1 MEKAAATLA
10 PGDMVGRYRVLR
22 VIGVGAMGEVF
33 LAVDDALGRRA
44 AVKLLGMK
52 HLGNETVR
60 ERFLSEARALARLN
74 HPNLITVYE
83 SGHVPANNRPYFAM
97 ELLEGGDTEKLL
109 LERGPLPSG
118 TVALIGAQAAI
129 GLGEAARAQIIHR
142 DVKPANLGI
151 SAHGVLKVTDFS
163 LAKSHAIDRNLTA
176 KGFVVGTADYI
187 APEQARGE
195 PLDERADVYA
205 LGCTLF
211 HLLTGRPPYRAT
223 GTEVQKY
230 VEVMQAHVSAPVPDP
245 RQIGG
250 GQLGVDDEIAE
261 MVMSCM
267 DKNRERRP
275 TFEELAPALMRVHKR
290 LGGGLPRLTR
300 PIFTLPTGI
309 SSVPEAQGSQADA
322 VKVEDLDDDLD
333 GDVSVPRRRWPLI
346 ALLMTMAAVAGATY
360 YLFFLQK

>member
-1 MEKAAATLA
+1 
-10 PGDMVGRYRVLR
+10 MVGRYRVLR
-22 VIGVGAMGEVF
+22 SIGVGAMGEVF
-33 LAVDDALGRRA
+33 LAVDDSLGRRA
-44 AVKLLGMK
+44 ALKLLGVK

-60 ERFLSEARALARLN
+60 ERFLREARALARLS

-83 SGHVPANNRPYFAM
+83 SGQVGTNNRPYFAM

-118 TVALIGAQAAI
+118 TVALIGAQAAA

-142 DVKPANLGI
+142 DVKPANLGV

-195 PLDERADVYA
+195 ALDERADVYA

-223 GTEVQKY
+223 GTEVQRY

-245 RQIGG
+245 RQAGAG
-250 GQLGVDDEIAE
+250 AVDEEIAQL
-261 MVMSCM
+261 VMSCM
-267 DKNRERRP
+267 DKDREKRP
-275 TFEELAPALMRVHKR
+275 TFEELAPKLLRVHKR

-309 SSVPEAQGSQADA
+309 AASSLGAGATQDAEAIG
-322 VKVEDLDDDLD
+322 VMDDT
-333 GDVSVPRRRWPLI
+333 VPRRRWPSVLAI
-346 ALLMTMAAVAGATY
+346 LVVLSAVGGVLYALMR
-360 YLFFLQK
+360 